1 VTRVRPVT
9 RRRFPLWTALGTV
22 LIVALVLGS
31 GVLTSSPPTAAQ
43 RAVSIESVVRCPT
56 CEDLSVAQ
64 STAPTAV
71 AVRVAITQL
80 IAEGRTDQQIQEYL
94 AARYGSSIV
103 LDPPASGWSLL
114 VWLLPLV
121 AGLVATSVL
130 VVVLVRRRRLSPGG
144 PGGGSRAGGAPL
156 TPAAVEERREFLTRS
171 LADADAEYLAG
182 DLSDQDYLALRQR
195 DMLRLAALPAQTDG
209 GWADGGPGD
218 GGPRDGGPAGGAA
231 PVRPPAGAEPAT
243 TGISVAVDERAPGP
257 EAPAL
262 ATSAQAPAD
271 SPADS
276 PGDSRADSPGDA
288 EPQVRGRS
296 RRSWWFLGGAVVAFG
311 AALILAVSLFATNR
325 QPGQSITGSFAQS
338 QQQQIEETLGQAAT
352 DEDEGQAGRAAQLY
366 QSVLDKHPD
375 NEVALAQ
382 LGWLEY
388 ETGVHG
394 NSSPLIADARVKIRR
409 AVHLDPG
416 DYAARLYLGTVLLQ
430 RDDTPSGAVDQY
442 RRFLADGP
450 PAALVKQASPE
461 IRAAFGGAGLPVPSG
476 LSGG

>member
-1 VTRVRPVT
+1 MTG
-9 RRRFPLWTALGTV
+9 RRFPLWTALGAV
-22 LIVALVLGS
+22 LIVTLVVGS

-43 RAVSIESVVRCPT
+43 RAVAIESVVRCPT

-80 IAEGRTDQQIQEYL
+80 IGEGRSDQQIQEYL

-121 AGLVATSVL
+121 AGLAATTAL
-130 VVVLVRRRRLSPGG
+130 VVVLVRRRRISPGE
-144 PGGGSRAGGAPL
+144 PGGGSRAGGTPL
-156 TPAAVEERREFLTRS
+156 TRAAVEERRAFLTRS

-195 DMLRLAALPAQTDG
+195 DMLRLAALPAQADVGTADG
-209 GWADGGPGD
+209 RPADGGPA
-218 GGPRDGGPAGGAA
+218 DGGPAGGAS
-231 PVRPPAGAEPAT
+231 PVSVPVGAAPAT
-243 TGISVAVDERAPGP
+243 TGTGISVALDERAPGP
-257 EAPAL
+257 EGSAL
-262 ATSAQAPAD
+262 ATSTEAPAGSPSDSRVVSPSVSPSD
-271 SPADS
+271 SPVVSPSDS
-276 PGDSRADSPGDA
+276 PSGSPVDGPVDTEPRA
-288 EPQVRGRS
+288 RGRS

-352 DEDEGQAGRAAQLY
+352 DENQGQAGQAAQLY

-394 NSSPLIADARVKIRR
+394 NSAPLIADARAKILPRHPPR
-409 AVHLDPG
+409 SGRLCRPPVSRDRPV
-416 DYAARLYLGTVLLQ
+416 AAG
-430 RDDTPSGAVDQY
+430 
-442 RRFLADGP
+442 
-450 PAALVKQASPE
+450 
-461 IRAAFGGAGLPVPSG
+461 
-476 LSGG
+476 